1 MSCEGFEC
9 KIKRIN
15 TDKNMVP
22 NSATSCMLLKAM
34 GSGVFG
40 ATATFV
46 HRFGIRK
53 RIRNKNKKNSSVTA
67 AP

>member
-1 MSCEGFEC
+1 
-9 KIKRIN
+9 
-15 TDKNMVP
+15 
-22 NSATSCMLLKAM
+22 MLLKAM